1 MVVGVDRHHARLVG
15 GLVAL
20 ADVGGDAE
28 DGERLRPP
36 LRRLHTQGA
45 QRCLDGGFQQH
56 RQARHSYDE
65 NQLLQVKMQ
74 RDSRLGAIDDMDAEG
89 SVQAAPEMTGE
100 MMTERRGSEFTSGAP
115 AVATRGAGVDPVLT
129 RAVLMFWWRAK
140 HHNKLMVTL

>member
-45 QRCLDGGFQQH
+45 QRCLTEASND
-56 RQARHSYDE
+56 
-65 NQLLQVKMQ
+65 V
-74 RDSRLGAIDDMDAEG
+74 AI
-89 SVQAAPEMTGE
+89 PTKR
-100 MMTERRGSEFTSGAP
+100 T
-115 AVATRGAGVDPVLT
+115 
-129 RAVLMFWWRAK
+129 
-140 HHNKLMVTL
+140 